1 MKKCTLCVDRIYNDN
16 IAPEDRVPACVAA
29 CPTSARHFGDL
40 GDSQSAISQLVADRG
55 GVELMPELGYK
66 PTNRYLPPRARTER
80 AAKVAAPALETV
92 KAEGG
97 FLGWVDRMLSS

>member
-1 MKKCTLCVDRIYNDN
+1 
-16 IAPEDRVPACVAA
+16 
-29 CPTSARHFGDL
+29 
-40 GDSQSAISQLVADRG
+40 
-55 GVELMPELGYK
+55 MPELGYK

-80 AAKVAAPALETV
+80 EAKVAAPALEAV